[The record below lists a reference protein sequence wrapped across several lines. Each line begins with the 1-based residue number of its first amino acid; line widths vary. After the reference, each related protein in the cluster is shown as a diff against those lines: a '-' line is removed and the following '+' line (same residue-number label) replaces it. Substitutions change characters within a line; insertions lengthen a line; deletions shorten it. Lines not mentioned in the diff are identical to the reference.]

1 MKRKTF
7 ILPLAAAVLLTAAMF
22 SDTGT
27 EVSAASPESVSI
39 DEAHFPDSNFRD
51 YLSMPE
57 RDLNQNGSLE
67 AVELAQI
74 TTLTS
79 DTVENSGLYYDDIS
93 MNGYQYLTSLK
104 NLELHIMMED
114 NPAQLMKLDFSS
126 LPDLRILKVDTAF
139 PDDLSSPVSLDLTR
153 NSSLKELS
161 VSCDCS
167 ISALPEEC
175 SILKYSIAC
184 WYYEECTV
192 SHNHPENEDN
202 LLGIIKHIPTLQ
214 ELDITNIQKLSPDT
228 SHNPELK
235 KLTVSGIDNDPLL
248 SLDLTSNYKLTDLT
262 LYSCKL
268 NQYTLDLSACTEL
281 NNLTLELLQ
290 VKRASSENGLS
301 FLDLGKCHARN
312 AKIDELFT
320 DAVCGGSGYLNL
332 KDIPNW
338 NPDRLKETGR
348 FYEED
353 SKLFPVIDTDENDSR
368 ESGTIVYYL
377 DEDKTLPVICHIYM
391 ANVYSPEMVTGL
403 EVTASTETTLTCK
416 WNPVKRPHDGYVLY
430 AYDSETDEKL
440 QRVPLPKEQTSA
452 TLEGL
457 TPGKRYKIVIRAFK
471 RQGKQNY
478 YSAHYIGNIVC
489 ETQPGTSV
497 PAQ

>member
-7 ILPLAAAVLLTAAMF
+7 ILPLAAAALLTAAIL
-22 SDTGT
+22 SDTET

-39 DEAHFPDSNFRD
+39 DEAHFPDRNFRD

-93 MNGYQYLTSLK
+93 INGYQYLTSLK
-104 NLELHIMMED
+104 NLELHIMVED

-139 PDDLSSPVSLDLTR
+139 PDDLSSPISLDLTQ
-153 NSSLKELS
+153 NSRLKELS

-167 ISALPEEC
+167 ISALPKEC

-202 LLGIIKHIPTLQ
+202 LLGIIRQIPTLQ

-228 SHNPELK
+228 SHNPELR

-248 SLDLTSNYKLTDLT
+248 SLELTSNTKLTDLT

-281 NNLTLELLQ
+281 NNLTLELL
-290 VKRASSENGLS
+290 
-301 FLDLGKCHARN
+301 
-312 AKIDELFT
+312 
-320 DAVCGGSGYLNL
+320 
-332 KDIPNW
+332 
-338 NPDRLKETGR
+338 
-348 FYEED
+348 
-353 SKLFPVIDTDENDSR
+353 
-368 ESGTIVYYL
+368 
-377 DEDKTLPVICHIYM
+377 
-391 ANVYSPEMVTGL
+391 
-403 EVTASTETTLTCK
+403 
-416 WNPVKRPHDGYVLY
+416 
-430 AYDSETDEKL
+430 
-440 QRVPLPKEQTSA
+440 
-452 TLEGL
+452 
-457 TPGKRYKIVIRAFK
+457 
-471 RQGKQNY
+471 
-478 YSAHYIGNIVC
+478 
-489 ETQPGTSV
+489 
-497 PAQ
+497 